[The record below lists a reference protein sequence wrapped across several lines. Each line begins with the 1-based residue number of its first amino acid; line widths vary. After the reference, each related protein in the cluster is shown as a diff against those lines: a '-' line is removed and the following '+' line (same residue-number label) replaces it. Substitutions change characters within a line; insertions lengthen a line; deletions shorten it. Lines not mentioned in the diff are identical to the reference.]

1 MPKHG
6 RAEDQEPQATRK
18 SARKNNQ
25 TASAGLPENDT
36 SSPLSPAHKSSQNT
50 TNTKCRSCIALKTTN
65 TRLIAERDTCRSDL
79 DLKTKEVKALKRKEK
94 KGGAEAM
101 GAEAEVKSELER
113 LRKRLE
119 SVEMENTE
127 LKAELEATKAELK
140 KTSKE
145 LTIAQQRSRDHYC
158 EIKALRLQVERVQ
171 TKYSEVKE
179 AYEKIRCWVCFTGGR
194 FTDEARWFFCQ
205 CVRAGCC
212 QELVGFLIRCFA
224 EVTGIEVDRVPSAR
238 TVTRAMMEGGVFG
251 KLQLGKEIQDAPALG
266 VSTDGTSHRG
276 VTIEGRHITL
286 PASSYADDEDS
297 DADKQW
303 VTRLINVEEAISH
316 TAEDQRAGLV
326 DSVNDII
333 DTYNESPMAAR
344 MESTGNE
351 RLTFNSFHL
360 KLKFMHGDHA
370 SDGKKF
376 HALTAETKKSIILET
391 LGQDAADLLPADDVL
406 NQSLAVEDSEIDDW
420 LRTRGIKDVTSEQR
434 GTATYAII
442 QQRLGAAVY
451 DKPSDSRKAD
461 LDLFL
466 TAGCGAH
473 KDLNAL
479 KYGTT
484 ELQQSWTR
492 NKIPGTP
499 PVLLP
504 NKANASTI
512 ARADKTSAAAKKA
525 IDASCSGA
533 IKPLELL
540 ASVLQNK
547 DSKKGYGDKTE
558 FLISAAM
565 KERFGVDRVSK
576 LVKTL
581 ASVSRVCYQG
591 LTYAAAE
598 VVLHPD
604 LVIAVIQDMCD
615 SKDKPGQNH
624 MEKNVLAGLHCPAT
638 LSELVA
644 LATYGMLV
652 SWPYLATIRGN
663 PSEGA
668 EFVDMLELV
677 DLHRRIPI
685 FCMRFALNPA
695 LIFDGST
702 LESELTVTFVPPS
715 NRALLIAIRLAE
727 KDLPQVRPAVAA
739 LFRGCSYG
747 WSQFTADF
755 QRNGVICRIPRPLL
769 RLFKVPSQNDPN
781 ESILGGRRIDA
792 RLRPNGTTESFSSRA
807 RIKLNNTEAFI
818 KKCATADDYTYV
830 RKRVRDEEV
839 KRRGKR
845 FGPRLA
851 AHIRGKARKRRI
863 ADALKA
869 EKVRLERVRLTAVGL
884 QLDRAKINKMT
895 LAQLRDQLR
904 IYKNIVCDPELK
916 KTAVWQVKTK
926 ILPIVLAAYER
937 YSPSIPMAPS
947 NEEEDQELEG
957 SISND
962 DSGSDES
969 DEDSGGEYE
978 APDDVFES
986 DVDSD

>member
-1 MPKHG
+1 MQSRFVLALIVSCLALTASAAPVPAPESIPRLQQYQALNDNPRESYGCAGHLPPKQQREG
-6 RAEDQEPQATRK
+6 RRGSHTVEQGNGYNSPTPNKVSRHSGTGNTVNKRVSSLALPGHTCPREATAKAAIKLLAVFVSVLTPRLRLLYHHHPATIRDNAQARSSRREEPQATRK

-251 KLQLGKEIQDAPALG
+251 KLQLGKEIQDAPA
-266 VSTDGTSHRG
+266 R
-276 VTIEGRHITL
+276 
-286 PASSYADDEDS
+286 
-297 DADKQW
+297 

-316 TAEDQRAGLV
+316 TAEDERAGLV

-434 GTATYAII
+434 GTATYANP
-442 QQRLGAAVY
+442 AETC
-451 DKPSDSRKAD
+451 RKAD

-484 ELQQSWTR
+484 ELQKSWTR

-533 IKPLELL
+533 IKLLELL

-581 ASVSRVCYQG
+581 ASVSRVHYQG
-591 LTYAAAE
+591 FTYAAAE

-604 LVIAVIQDMCD
+604 L
-615 SKDKPGQNH
+615 
-624 MEKNVLAGLHCPAT
+624 
-638 LSELVA
+638 
-644 LATYGMLV
+644 
-652 SWPYLATIRGN
+652 
-663 PSEGA
+663 
-668 EFVDMLELV
+668 
-677 DLHRRIPI
+677 
-685 FCMRFALNPA
+685 
-695 LIFDGST
+695 
-702 LESELTVTFVPPS
+702 
-715 NRALLIAIRLAE
+715 
-727 KDLPQVRPAVAA
+727 
-739 LFRGCSYG
+739 
-747 WSQFTADF
+747 
-755 QRNGVICRIPRPLL
+755 
-769 RLFKVPSQNDPN
+769 
-781 ESILGGRRIDA
+781 
-792 RLRPNGTTESFSSRA
+792 
-807 RIKLNNTEAFI
+807 
-818 KKCATADDYTYV
+818 
-830 RKRVRDEEV
+830 
-839 KRRGKR
+839 
-845 FGPRLA
+845 
-851 AHIRGKARKRRI
+851 
-863 ADALKA
+863 
-869 EKVRLERVRLTAVGL
+869 
-884 QLDRAKINKMT
+884 LDRAKINKMT

-937 YSPSIPMAPS
+937 YSPSWHACMNLGVGSIPMAPS